1 MAVVTEKPVWEG
13 SIRLIDPN
21 DPVQGGAGGVDNVP
35 HEQLANRTAYLKQ
48 EIEGI
53 KGEPTEEVTLE
64 SLLKRIKELEEAPA
78 ITVPVLP
85 IGATFETTLV
95 YTSGQEVAAA
105 IGYGE
110 WQPFA
115 EGRVTVGVSSKTDD
129 PDWTK
134 VIGSEEGEY
143 EHTLTIDAMPTHKH
157 SKDDIY
163 NKFSAR
169 ASDSG
174 LATHGSSDYNNIT
187 AEYTTGAMTAAS
199 WLNATEQNQGGG
211 EAHNNTQPSVV
222 VGKWVRIA

>member
-78 ITVPVLP
+78 ITVTVLP

-115 EGRVTVGVSSKTDD
+115 EGRVTVGVSSKIND

-134 VIGSEEGEY
+134 VIGTEEGEY
-143 EHTLTIDAMPTHKH
+143 ENTLTVEQIPSHAHPLGISTMTRIAH
-157 SKDDIY
+157 DD
-163 NKFSAR
+163 SQE
-169 ASDSG
+169 SDR
-174 LATHGSSDYNNIT
+174 TVD
-187 AEYTTGAMTAAS
+187 TTGVEEEGYVGSA
-199 WLNATEQNQGGG
+199 GGG
-211 EAHNNTQPSVV
+211 QPHNNVQPSVV
-222 VGKWVRIA
+222 VGKWVRTA

>member
-53 KGEPTEEVTLE
+53 KGEPTEAVTLE

-143 EHTLTIDAMPTHKH
+143 ENTLTVEQIPSHAHPLGISTMTRISH
-157 SKDDIY
+157 DD
-163 NKFSAR
+163 SQE
-169 ASDSG
+169 SDR
-174 LATHGSSDYNNIT
+174 TVD
-187 AEYTTGAMTAAS
+187 TTGVEEEGYVGST
-199 WLNATEQNQGGG
+199 GGG
-211 EAHNNTQPSVV
+211 QPHNNVQPSVV

>member
-143 EHTLTIDAMPTHKH
+143 ENTLTVEQIPSHAHDLGISAQTRVNHDDTQETDRPVDATGVKEEG
-157 SKDDIY
+157 Y
-163 NKFSAR
+163 V
-169 ASDSG
+169 
-174 LATHGSSDYNNIT
+174 GST
-187 AEYTTGAMTAAS
+187 
-199 WLNATEQNQGGG
+199 GGG
-211 EAHNNTQPSVV
+211 QPHNNVQPSVV
-222 VGKWVRIA
+222 VGKWVRTA

>member
-48 EIEGI
+48 EVEGI
-53 KGEPTEEVTLE
+53 KGVTTEPVTLE
-64 SLLKRIKELEEAPA
+64 LLLQRIKDLEEAPA

-143 EHTLTIDAMPTHKH
+143 KHTLTIDAMPSHDH
-157 SKDDIY
+157 RKDDY
-163 NKFSAR
+163 DR
-169 ASDSG
+169 ASVTADRTG
-174 LATHGSSDYNNIT
+174 PTMHYGEGGVGGFQGVYATGK
-187 AEYTTGAMTAAS
+187 AGG
-199 WLNATEQNQGGG
+199 NQP
-211 EAHNNTQPSVV
+211 HNNVQPSVV

>member
-21 DPVQGGAGGVDNVP
+21 DPVQGGAGGEDNVP

-64 SLLKRIKELEEAPA
+64 SLLNRIKELEEAPA

-95 YTSGQEVAAA
+95 YTSGQEVAEA

-157 SKDDIY
+157 SNSDKY
-163 NKFSAR
+163 KHFVAR
-169 ASDSG
+169 HFRGESISSG
-174 LATHGSSDYNNIT
+174 DFAEREKEWQLHGQT
-187 AEYTTGAMTAAS
+187 PAEIKESEEKSVGD
-199 WLNATEQNQGGG
+199 NQP
-211 EAHNNTQPSVV
+211 HNNTQPSIV

>member
-134 VIGSEEGEY
+134 VIGTEEGEY
-143 EHTLTIDAMPTHKH
+143 EHQLTVPEMPSHDH
-157 SKDDIY
+157 RKDDY
-163 NKFSAR
+163 DR
-169 ASDSG
+169 ASETADRTG
-174 LATHGSSDYNNIT
+174 PTMHYGEGGVGGFQGVYATGK
-187 AEYTTGAMTAAS
+187 AGG
-199 WLNATEQNQGGG
+199 NQP
-211 EAHNNTQPSVV
+211 HNNVQPSVV

>member
-64 SLLKRIKELEEAPA
+64 SLLNRIKELEEAPA

-95 YTSGQEVAAA
+95 YTSGQEVAEA

-134 VIGSEEGEY
+134 VIGTEEGEY
-143 EHTLTIDAMPTHKH
+143 ENTLTVEQIPSHTHSLGISIRTKIAHDDSQESDRAVDPTG
-157 SKDDIY
+157 DEEEGY
-163 NKFSAR
+163 V
-169 ASDSG
+169 
-174 LATHGSSDYNNIT
+174 GSS
-187 AEYTTGAMTAAS
+187 
-199 WLNATEQNQGGG
+199 GGG
-211 EAHNNTQPSVV
+211 LPHNNVQPSVV
-222 VGKWVRIA
+222 TGKWVRTA

>member
-1 MAVVTEKPVWEG
+1 MAVVTEKPIWEG

-48 EIEGI
+48 EVESI
-53 KGEPTEEVTLE
+53 KGEPTEAVTLE
-64 SLLKRIKELEEAPA
+64 SLLNRIKELEEAPA
-78 ITVPVLP
+78 ITVPILP

-134 VIGSEEGEY
+134 VIGSEFGED
-143 EHTLTIDAMPTHKH
+143 EVTLTIDEMPEHRHPITGGGGNEGSLQHP
-157 SKDDIY
+157 
-163 NKFSAR
+163 
-169 ASDSG
+169 DS
-174 LATHGSSDYNNIT
+174 T
-187 AEYTTGAMTAAS
+187 AETITGTTYTDS
-199 WLNATEQNQGGG
+199 VGGDQ
-211 EAHNNTQPSVV
+211 AHNNVQRSIV
-222 VGKWVRIA
+222 VGKWVRTA